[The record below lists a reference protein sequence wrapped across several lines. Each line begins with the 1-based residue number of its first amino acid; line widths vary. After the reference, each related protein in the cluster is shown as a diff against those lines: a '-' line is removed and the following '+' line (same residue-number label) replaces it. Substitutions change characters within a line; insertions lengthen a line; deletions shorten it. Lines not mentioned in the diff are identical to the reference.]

1 MKKDF
6 DSWNK
11 IKKETN
17 DKGRSPL
24 FSEREIWWCALGIN
38 IGSEEDGKGINY
50 LRPVL
55 VLRKFNKNIFYGLP
69 ITSKAKDDKFHISI
83 SSGEIQGSIILSQMR
98 LIDSKRLSH
107 LASKITDDELKEIK
121 KKLKALFP

>member
-1 MKKDF
+1 MNKDF
-6 DSWNK
+6 DAWNK

-17 DKGRSPL
+17 IKQLPPL
-24 FSEREIWWCALGIN
+24 FSEREIWWCTLGIN

-55 VLRKFNKNIFYGLP
+55 VLRKFNKGIFYGLP
-69 ITSKAKDDKFHISI
+69 ITSKAKDDEFHISI
-83 SSGEIQGSIILSQMR
+83 NSGEIKGSIILSQMR

-107 LASKITDDELKEIK
+107 LAGKITSDELKKVK